1 MLTGLDSVKKSPVN
15 YDEAIS
21 RASVWEPL
29 RALVPMKALVT
40 LLATGILLVGGYY
53 FSLYAIHGFDRDFL
67 AINECVE
74 SGGRWNHQLRIC
86 EKLPG
91 IYTPPDP
98 SLPAF

>member
-1 MLTGLDSVKKSPVN
+1 MKKIPSD
-15 YDEAIS
+15 YSDHLA
-21 RASVWEPL
+21 RASVWAPL
-29 RALVPMKALVT
+29 AELVPIKALISI
-40 LLATGILLVGGYY
+40 LGAAILLVGGYF

-91 IYTPPDP
+91 IYEPP
-98 SLPAF
+98 PAVPQY